1 MLKTLAARHRSTVT
15 KMAARYAA
23 VIETSDGPRRCFE
36 ARKAREGRK
45 DLVARFGGIPL
56 RQNRRAVI
64 TDTAPVPVL
73 FPRKELVRRLRTR
86 RCEVCE
92 CAATVTV
99 HQVAKLADLGGNRP
113 GQPAWAALMARMRRK
128 TLIVCAACH
137 DHIHATPVTQ
147 AA

>member
-1 MLKTLAARHRSTVT
+1 
-15 KMAARYAA
+15 MAARYQA
-23 VIETSDGPRRCFE
+23 VTETSDGPRRCFE

-56 RQNRRAVI
+56 KQNRRAVI
-64 TDTAPVPVL
+64 TDLSPGPARL
-73 FPRKELVRRLRTR
+73 PRKELVRRLRTR
-86 RCEVCE
+86 ACELCE
-92 CAATVTV
+92 RGATVTV
-99 HQVAKLADLGGNRP
+99 HQVAKLTDLGNGP

-128 TLIVCAACH
+128 TLVVCAECH